1 MAITLSEDA
10 AERVRKFL
18 MRRSAGVGLRMR
30 VKTTGC
36 SGFAYVVQLADGI
49 NPDDQVYESHDV
61 RIVVDPKSVLLLDG
75 TRIDFTR
82 NGLNEGFKYDN
93 PNVLPPLRLR
103 RKLRSLTHRS

>member
-1 MAITLSEDA
+1 
-10 AERVRKFL
+10 
-18 MRRSAGVGLRMR
+18 MR

-36 SGFAYVVQLADGI
+36 SAFAYVVQLADGI

-93 PNVLPPLRLR
+93 PNVKHLCGCGE
-103 RKLRSLTHRS
+103 SFAV